1 MHPHCIGGVKS
12 EADDVDTG
20 GGCSVRITSHDEAAF
35 LVTLWAYGGRAIFA
49 EPAVARLFFRVLAA
63 LRRRLGFRLHAYVLL
78 PDQARLILG
87 TPGGDPRWAQIT
99 VHRLKS
105 RFARE
110 INSRSG
116 RLGLVWQDA
125 DQRVAIRESGEIT
138 RRAEYLHR
146 TPVAARLASH
156 PADWRW
162 SSFRAWSG
170 AGRVPA
176 PVDLPR
182 EMDISRI
189 T

>member
-1 MHPHCIGGVKS
+1 MTVG
-12 EADDVDTG
+12 
-20 GGCSVRITSHDEAAF
+20 SHGEMAF
-35 LVTLWAYGGRAIFA
+35 LVTLWVYGGRPIFA
-49 EPAVARLFFRVLAA
+49 EPAAARLFFRVLAT

-78 PDQARLILG
+78 PDRARLILG
-87 TPGGDPRWAQIT
+87 APGGDPRWADII

-110 INSRSG
+110 INSRTG

-125 DQRVAIRESGEIT
+125 DQRVAIRESREIV

-146 TPVAARLASH
+146 TPVASRLASH
-156 PADWRW
+156 PGEWRW
-162 SSFRAWSG
+162 SSFRAWTG
-170 AGRVPA
+170 AGHVPA

-182 EMDISRI
+182 ESGTSRI